1 MSSAQSIP
9 TEDDVGEKL
18 CGVCKVP
25 ISIHVGKPG
34 IGKCLGGA
42 FTKAFESLVKSV
54 QGLTDQLQAER
65 SEAKKEREEAKDREV
80 RLNVQLRELRSEVS
94 ELTGE
99 LEFIKARC
107 ISAQSESRTQPNQD
121 KKIKKKSVPS
131 LPRNQTETEEDHKN
145 SKEQTRPWADVCRGA
160 EVNESESESNES
172 QRPPS
177 PMSSTSKEKHG
188 QETRITNSTKDT
200 MDTKDTKDTKRTRTV
215 RPKPKIDPLDSEDES
230 WNLVVEKKPTPPKA
244 VLYVGNLSPQ
254 TTTERLEKF
263 ISERMKSVGAETPR
277 IFNSRMHANRK
288 DENGSVIGARITVP
302 TDAVPTLTSR
312 SFWPRPAY
320 ARRWNFTPPAK
331 PANLEETDYK
341 HAGPPGDARPQ
352 NN

>member
-1 MSSAQSIP
+1 MADGTDSSALSIP

-34 IGKCLGGA
+34 IGNCLGGA

-94 ELTGE
+94 ELKGE
-99 LEFIKARC
+99 MEFIKARC

-121 KKIKKKSVPS
+121 KQIKKKSVPS
-131 LPRNQTETEEDHKN
+131 LPRNQTETEEDYKN
-145 SKEQTRPWADVCRGA
+145 SKEQTTSWADVWRGA

-172 QRPPS
+172 QRPSS

-200 MDTKDTKDTKRTRTV
+200 
-215 RPKPKIDPLDSEDES
+215 RPVDSSANLLLLFMSISLLVVISLCFLLYVFES
-230 WNLVVEKKPTPPKA
+230 WK
-244 VLYVGNLSPQ
+244 
-254 TTTERLEKF
+254 TE
-263 ISERMKSVGAETPR
+263 M
-277 IFNSRMHANRK
+277 
-288 DENGSVIGARITVP
+288 
-302 TDAVPTLTSR
+302 
-312 SFWPRPAY
+312 
-320 ARRWNFTPPAK
+320 
-331 PANLEETDYK
+331 
-341 HAGPPGDARPQ
+341 
-352 NN
+352 

>member
-1 MSSAQSIP
+1 MQSRVCTHPYTDSSAPSIP

-54 QGLTDQLQAER
+54 QGLTAQLQAER
-65 SEAKKEREEAKDREV
+65 SEAKNREV

-94 ELTGE
+94 ELKGE
-99 LEFIKARC
+99 MEFIKARC

-172 QRPPS
+172 QRPSS

-215 RPKPKIDPLDSEDES
+215 RPKPKFDPLDSEDES

-244 VLYVGNLSPQ
+244 VLYVG
-254 TTTERLEKF
+254 
-263 ISERMKSVGAETPR
+263 ISAPKQP
-277 IFNSRMHANRK
+277 RK
-288 DENGSVIGARITVP
+288 DLRSSSPSVRKA
-302 TDAVPTLTSR
+302 
-312 SFWPRPAY
+312 
-320 ARRWNFTPPAK
+320 
-331 PANLEETDYK
+331 
-341 HAGPPGDARPQ
+341 
-352 NN
+352 